1 MITFRLKKPP
11 QIVEMAANG
20 QLVFT
25 DVDKVTFKGVGN
37 TSNAVIDTTT
47 GKIGVGVDNPDAN
60 LHVLGNCFVSTNFEL
75 GGTMSMGTVTVRAQH
90 ELSAITATGN
100 TTPHTVEFQ
109 NATTGFVTTGNVS
122 VGKELTVS
130 GNVEVGTANLFV
142 DTVNSRVGVGTT
154 TPGSAL
160 DVVGDAAISSNLE
173 VANSKFSL
181 DTNGTLKHFGGGGN
195 SKYIKLMKYFGD
207 ASNWKIATGSY
218 TGPSYQWVSIRANI
232 TRLDQDVEII
242 QFNYLGHNGT
252 SRVRNPI
259 IIGGGATS
267 TQANEIKVYNK
278 TADNTYEIYLQIDS
292 ATSVEVE
299 ISHRNS
305 TIDDDYSTVSTANNG
320 AIDETGLTKIYDS
333 GTTADLRLRNG
344 NVGIGTTNPQ
354 DITHIWKDGA
364 NDAHGLLIEQNNAG
378 TGSATLRFGVAHAGE
393 STAGLSKAG
402 IFFKRAAS
410 NGRGD
415 LLFCMDNAND
425 TNDVDTSNH
434 ALTIYR
440 NGNVGIGTS
449 SPSSIF
455 NTYGGALWD
464 GSSMSSKVC
473 ATLQVG
479 RGGGTG
485 SAANDTGF
493 GGILEFRHH
502 SDSRFVTIESVSEA
516 AYSASIGLS
525 FKTHGGTGDGERMRI
540 AGNGNVGIGTTSPG
554 STLDVHGTG
563 IHIDGTVLRSY
574 SSIGAMTAGTWYKVC
589 DFSALPA
596 TVAGVCAIRIKWGGG
611 SLTNVGTYYWSGY
624 ASGIVSYNTYNNG
637 SGTYTAAP
645 QEPLT
650 LNQHYHHRAAGAFE
664 FMLDGDASGGS
675 YGYQSIY
682 IKSPQEL
689 SSLSLEVIAMPLRR

>member
-1 MITFRLKKPP
+1 
-11 QIVEMAANG
+11 MAANG

-47 GKIGVGVDNPDAN
+47 GKIGVGVDSPDAN

-278 TADNTYEIYLQIDS
+278 TSNSTYEIYLQIDS

-333 GTTADLRLRNG
+333 GTTADLKLGSG
-344 NVGIGTTNPQ
+344 NVGIGTTDPDGTLHVNASNRVHITQGTTPAFTGLESTSGDGRAQLVLSSAYSDLVIASSQVNNSHGSTLSFTTVNPSNTAEYRKFVINQ
-354 DITHIWKDGA
+354 GNWGTRKDFL
-364 NDAHGLLIEQNNAG
+364 DFGLSAG
-378 TGSATLRFGVAHAGE
+378 TA
-393 STAGLSKAG
+393 
-402 IFFKRAAS
+402 
-410 NGRGD
+410 
-415 LLFCMDNAND
+415 D
-425 TNDVDTSNH
+425 TNPHISINATDTV
-434 ALTIYR
+434 LTLD
-440 NGNVGIGTS
+440 GN
-449 SPSSIF
+449 
-455 NTYGGALWD
+455 N
-464 GSSMSSKVC
+464 K
-473 ATLQVG
+473 
-479 RGGGTG
+479 R
-485 SAANDTGF
+485 
-493 GGILEFRHH
+493 
-502 SDSRFVTIESVSEA
+502 
-516 AYSASIGLS
+516 
-525 FKTHGGTGDGERMRI
+525 
-540 AGNGNVGIGTTSPG
+540 VGIGTTSPE
-554 STLDVHGTG
+554 SSLEVHGTG
-563 IHIDGTVLRSY
+563 IHINGTVLRSN
-574 SSIGAMTAGTWYKVC
+574 SGMGAMTGGQWYKVC

-596 TVAGVCAIRIKWGGG
+596 TTNGVCAIRIKWSGG
-611 SLTNVGTYYWSGY
+611 SLTNVGTYYWSGH
-624 ASGIVSYNTYNNG
+624 ASGIVPYNTYGNA

-645 QEPLT
+645 SEPLT
-650 LNQHYHHRAAGAFE
+650 LNQRYHHRVAGAFE
-664 FMLDGDASGGS
+664 FILDGDGTGGS
-675 YGYQSIY
+675 YGHQSIY
-682 IKSPQEL
+682 IKTPQSL
-689 SSLSLEVIAMPLRR
+689 SSMSLEVIAMPLRR